1 MRRMQLIELKRTM
14 DKDGWRSLAEQSQTS
29 IGHLNNVAYG
39 HATAN
44 AALARR
50 IEELSNR
57 QVRRWTLR
65 PDDWHLIWPELVDA
79 EGAPAAPVGQGS

>member
-1 MRRMQLIELKRTM
+1 MQLIELKRTM
-14 DKDGWRSLAEQSQTS
+14 DKDGWRSLAGQSQTS
-29 IGHLNNVAYG
+29 VGHLNNVAYG

-50 IEELSNR
+50 IEELSNQ

-65 PDDWHLIWPELVDA
+65 PDDWHVIWPELVGTD
-79 EGAPAAPVGQGS
+79 GAPSVPAEQGA